1 MTACRHFDADTRK
14 PNVMSKTK
22 FYESTF
28 GVSRLLV
35 YSRAKRDDYMS
46 LKEQLFADL
55 KTAMKEKDT
64 LKKDTVQLIRSGILQ
79 FEKDNKVELDDEG
92 VMEIITKQLKSRR
105 DSLPDFVKSGRE
117 DLIEKL
123 NKEIEILLSYLPEQL
138 SEEEIAKIVEEA
150 IAETGAASIK
160 EMGKVMG
167 IVNPKLKGRA
177 DMKVVGAL
185 VKKLLT
191 GK

>member
-1 MTACRHFDADTRK
+1 
-14 PNVMSKTK
+14 
-22 FYESTF
+22 
-28 GVSRLLV
+28 
-35 YSRAKRDDYMS
+35 MS

-79 FEKDNKVELDDEG
+79 YEKDNKVELDDEG
-92 VMEIITKQLKSRR
+92 VLDIISKQLKSRR
-105 DSLPDFVKSGRE
+105 DSLPDYVKSGRE

-123 NKEIEILLSYLPEQL
+123 NKEIEILLGYLPEQL
-138 SEEEIAKIVEEA
+138 SEDEIKKIVEEA
-150 IAETGAASIK
+150 IAATGAASVK

-167 IVNPKLKGRA
+167 IVNPKVKGRA

>member
-1 MTACRHFDADTRK
+1 
-14 PNVMSKTK
+14 
-22 FYESTF
+22 
-28 GVSRLLV
+28 
-35 YSRAKRDDYMS
+35 MS

-105 DSLPDFVKSGRE
+105 DSLPDFIKSGRE

-123 NKEIEILLSYLPEQL
+123 NKEIEILLGYLPEQL
-138 SEEEIAKIVEEA
+138 SEDEIAAIVEEA
-150 IAETGAASIK
+150 IAATGAASIK

-167 IVNPKLKGRA
+167 IVNPKVKGRA

-185 VKKLLT
+185 VKKLLQ

>member
-1 MTACRHFDADTRK
+1 
-14 PNVMSKTK
+14 
-22 FYESTF
+22 
-28 GVSRLLV
+28 
-35 YSRAKRDDYMS
+35 MS

-79 FEKDNKVELDDEG
+79 YEKDNKVELDDEG
-92 VMEIITKQLKSRR
+92 VLDIISKQLKSRR
-105 DSLPDFVKSGRE
+105 DSLPDFIKSGRE

-123 NKEIEILLSYLPEQL
+123 NKEIEILLGYLPEQL
-138 SEEEIAKIVEEA
+138 TEEEIAKIVEEA

-167 IVNPKLKGRA
+167 IVNPKVKGRA

>member
-1 MTACRHFDADTRK
+1 
-14 PNVMSKTK
+14 
-22 FYESTF
+22 
-28 GVSRLLV
+28 
-35 YSRAKRDDYMS
+35 MS

-79 FEKDNKVELDDEG
+79 YEKDNKVELDDEG

-150 IAETGAASIK
+150 IAETGAASVK

-167 IVNPKLKGRA
+167 IVNPKVKGRA

-185 VKKLLT
+185 VKKLLQ

>member
-1 MTACRHFDADTRK
+1 
-14 PNVMSKTK
+14 
-22 FYESTF
+22 
-28 GVSRLLV
+28 
-35 YSRAKRDDYMS
+35 MS

-79 FEKDNKVELDDEG
+79 YEKDNKVELDDEG
-92 VMEIITKQLKSRR
+92 VLDIISKQLKSRR
-105 DSLPDFVKSGRE
+105 DSLPDYVKSGRE

-138 SEEEIAKIVEEA
+138 SEDEIQKIVEEA
-150 IAETGAASIK
+150 IAATGAASVK

-167 IVNPKLKGRA
+167 IVNPKVKGRA

>member
-1 MTACRHFDADTRK
+1 
-14 PNVMSKTK
+14 
-22 FYESTF
+22 
-28 GVSRLLV
+28 
-35 YSRAKRDDYMS
+35 MS

-123 NKEIEILLSYLPEQL
+123 NKEIEILLGYLPEQL
-138 SEEEIAKIVEEA
+138 SEDEIATIVEEA
-150 IAETGAASIK
+150 IAATGAASIK

-167 IVNPKLKGRA
+167 IVNPKVKGRA

-185 VKKLLT
+185 AKKLLQ

>member
-1 MTACRHFDADTRK
+1 
-14 PNVMSKTK
+14 
-22 FYESTF
+22 
-28 GVSRLLV
+28 
-35 YSRAKRDDYMS
+35 MS

-79 FEKDNKVELDDEG
+79 YEKDNKVELDDEG
-92 VMEIITKQLKSRR
+92 VLDIISKQLKSRR
-105 DSLPDFVKSGRE
+105 DSLPDYEKSGRE

-150 IAETGAASIK
+150 IAETGAASVK

>member
-1 MTACRHFDADTRK
+1 
-14 PNVMSKTK
+14 
-22 FYESTF
+22 
-28 GVSRLLV
+28 
-35 YSRAKRDDYMS
+35 MS

-105 DSLPDFVKSGRE
+105 DSLPDFIKSGRE

-123 NKEIEILLSYLPEQL
+123 NKEIEILLGYLPEQL
-138 SEEEIAKIVEEA
+138 SEDEIATIVEEA
-150 IAETGAASIK
+150 IAATGAASIK

-167 IVNPKLKGRA
+167 IVNPKVKGRA

-185 VKKLLT
+185 VKKLLQ

>member
-1 MTACRHFDADTRK
+1 
-14 PNVMSKTK
+14 
-22 FYESTF
+22 
-28 GVSRLLV
+28 
-35 YSRAKRDDYMS
+35 
-46 LKEQLFADL
+46 L

-150 IAETGAASIK
+150 IAETGAASVK
-160 EMGKVMG
+160 DMGKVMG

>member
-1 MTACRHFDADTRK
+1 
-14 PNVMSKTK
+14 
-22 FYESTF
+22 
-28 GVSRLLV
+28 
-35 YSRAKRDDYMS
+35 MS

-79 FEKDNKVELDDEG
+79 YEKDNKVELDDEG
-92 VMEIITKQLKSRR
+92 VLDIISKQLKSRR
-105 DSLPDFVKSGRE
+105 DSLPDYVKSGRE

-123 NKEIEILLSYLPEQL
+123 NKEIEILLGYLPEQL
-138 SEEEIAKIVEEA
+138 SEDEIQKIVEEA
-150 IAETGAASIK
+150 IAATGAASVK

-185 VKKLLT
+185 VKKLLQ

>member
-1 MTACRHFDADTRK
+1 
-14 PNVMSKTK
+14 
-22 FYESTF
+22 
-28 GVSRLLV
+28 
-35 YSRAKRDDYMS
+35 MS

-79 FEKDNKVELDDEG
+79 YEKDNKVELDDEG
-92 VMEIITKQLKSRR
+92 VLDIISKQLKSRR
-105 DSLPDFVKSGRE
+105 DSLPDYIKSGRE

-138 SEEEIAKIVEEA
+138 SEDEIAKIVEEA
-150 IAETGAASIK
+150 ITETGAASVK

-167 IVNPKLKGRA
+167 IVNPKVKGRA

>member
-1 MTACRHFDADTRK
+1 
-14 PNVMSKTK
+14 
-22 FYESTF
+22 
-28 GVSRLLV
+28 
-35 YSRAKRDDYMS
+35 MS

-79 FEKDNKVELDDEG
+79 YEKDNKVELDDEG
-92 VMEIITKQLKSRR
+92 VLDIISKQLKSRR
-105 DSLPDFVKSGRE
+105 DSLPDYVKSGRE

-123 NKEIEILLSYLPEQL
+123 NKEIEILVGYLPEQL
-138 SEEEIAKIVEEA
+138 SEDEIKKIVEEA
-150 IAETGAASIK
+150 IAATGVASVK

-167 IVNPKLKGRA
+167 IVNPKVKGRA

>member
-1 MTACRHFDADTRK
+1 
-14 PNVMSKTK
+14 
-22 FYESTF
+22 
-28 GVSRLLV
+28 
-35 YSRAKRDDYMS
+35 MS

-123 NKEIEILLSYLPEQL
+123 NKEIEILLGYLPEQL
-138 SEEEIAKIVEEA
+138 SEDEIAAIVEEA
-150 IAETGAASIK
+150 IAATGAASIK

-167 IVNPKLKGRA
+167 IVNPKVKGRA

-185 VKKLLT
+185 VKKLLQ

>member
-1 MTACRHFDADTRK
+1 
-14 PNVMSKTK
+14 
-22 FYESTF
+22 
-28 GVSRLLV
+28 
-35 YSRAKRDDYMS
+35 MS

-79 FEKDNKVELDDEG
+79 YEKDNKVELDDEG
-92 VMEIITKQLKSRR
+92 VLDIITKQLKSRR
-105 DSLPDFVKSGRE
+105 DSLPDYQKSGRE

-150 IAETGAASIK
+150 IAETGAASVK

>member
-1 MTACRHFDADTRK
+1 
-14 PNVMSKTK
+14 
-22 FYESTF
+22 
-28 GVSRLLV
+28 
-35 YSRAKRDDYMS
+35 MS

-79 FEKDNKVELDDEG
+79 YEKDNKVELDDEG

-123 NKEIEILLSYLPEQL
+123 NKEIEILLGYLPEQL
-138 SEEEIAKIVEEA
+138 SEDEIAKIVEEA
-150 IAETGAASIK
+150 IAATGAASVK

-167 IVNPKLKGRA
+167 IVNPKVKGRA

>member
-1 MTACRHFDADTRK
+1 
-14 PNVMSKTK
+14 
-22 FYESTF
+22 
-28 GVSRLLV
+28 
-35 YSRAKRDDYMS
+35 MS

-92 VMEIITKQLKSRR
+92 VLDIISKQLKSRR
-105 DSLPDFVKSGRE
+105 DSLPDYIKSGRE

-123 NKEIEILLSYLPEQL
+123 NKEIEILLGYLPEQL
-138 SEEEIAKIVEEA
+138 SEDEIAKIVEEA
-150 IAETGAASIK
+150 IAATGAASVK

-167 IVNPKLKGRA
+167 MVNPKLKGRA

-185 VKKLLT
+185 VKKLLQ

>member
-1 MTACRHFDADTRK
+1 
-14 PNVMSKTK
+14 
-22 FYESTF
+22 
-28 GVSRLLV
+28 
-35 YSRAKRDDYMS
+35 MS

-123 NKEIEILLSYLPEQL
+123 NKEIEILLGYLPEQL
-138 SEEEIAKIVEEA
+138 GEDEIAAIVEEA
-150 IAETGAASIK
+150 IAATGAASIK

-167 IVNPKLKGRA
+167 IVNPKVTGRA

-185 VKKLLT
+185 VKKLLQ

>member
-1 MTACRHFDADTRK
+1 
-14 PNVMSKTK
+14 
-22 FYESTF
+22 
-28 GVSRLLV
+28 
-35 YSRAKRDDYMS
+35 MS
-46 LKEQLFADL
+46 LKEQLFAAL

-79 FEKDNKVELDDEG
+79 YEKDNKVELDDEG
-92 VMEIITKQLKSRR
+92 VLDIITKQLKSRR
-105 DSLPDFVKSGRE
+105 DSLPDYQKSGRE

-123 NKEIEILLSYLPEQL
+123 NKEIEILLGYLPEQL
-138 SEEEIAKIVEEA
+138 SEDEIQKIVEEA
-150 IAETGAASIK
+150 IAATGAASVK

-167 IVNPKLKGRA
+167 IVNPKVKGRA

>member
-1 MTACRHFDADTRK
+1 
-14 PNVMSKTK
+14 
-22 FYESTF
+22 
-28 GVSRLLV
+28 
-35 YSRAKRDDYMS
+35 MS

-79 FEKDNKVELDDEG
+79 YEKDNKVELDDEG
-92 VMEIITKQLKSRR
+92 VMDIISKQLKSRR
-105 DSLPDFVKSGRE
+105 DSLPDFLKSGRE

-123 NKEIEILLSYLPEQL
+123 NKEIEILLGYLPEQL
-138 SEEEIAKIVEEA
+138 SEDEIQKIVEEA
-150 IAETGAASIK
+150 IAATGAASVK

-167 IVNPKLKGRA
+167 MVNPKLKGRA

-185 VKKLLT
+185 VKKLLQ

>member
-1 MTACRHFDADTRK
+1 
-14 PNVMSKTK
+14 
-22 FYESTF
+22 
-28 GVSRLLV
+28 
-35 YSRAKRDDYMS
+35 MS

-79 FEKDNKVELDDEG
+79 YEKDNKVELDDEG
-92 VMEIITKQLKSRR
+92 VLDIISKQLKSRR
-105 DSLPDFVKSGRE
+105 DSLPDYVKSGRE

-138 SEEEIAKIVEEA
+138 SEDEIQKIVEEA
-150 IAETGAASIK
+150 IAATGAASIK

-167 IVNPKLKGRA
+167 MVNPKLKGRA

-185 VKKLLT
+185 VKKMLQ

>member
-1 MTACRHFDADTRK
+1 
-14 PNVMSKTK
+14 
-22 FYESTF
+22 
-28 GVSRLLV
+28 
-35 YSRAKRDDYMS
+35 MS

-79 FEKDNKVELDDEG
+79 YEKDNKVELDDEG
-92 VMEIITKQLKSRR
+92 VLDIISKQLRSRR
-105 DSLPDFVKSGRE
+105 DSLPDYVKSGRE

-123 NKEIEILLSYLPEQL
+123 NKEIEILLGYLPEQL
-138 SEEEIAKIVEEA
+138 SEDEIQKIVEEA
-150 IAETGAASIK
+150 IAATGAASVK

>member
-1 MTACRHFDADTRK
+1 
-14 PNVMSKTK
+14 
-22 FYESTF
+22 
-28 GVSRLLV
+28 
-35 YSRAKRDDYMS
+35 MS

-79 FEKDNKVELDDEG
+79 YEKDNKVELDDEG
-92 VMEIITKQLKSRR
+92 VLDIISKQLKSRR
-105 DSLPDFVKSGRE
+105 DSLPDYQKSGRE

-123 NKEIEILLSYLPEQL
+123 NKEIEILLGYLPEQL
-138 SEEEIAKIVEEA
+138 SEDEIKKIVEEA
-150 IAETGAASIK
+150 IAATGAASVK

-167 IVNPKLKGRA
+167 IVNPKVKGRA

>member
-1 MTACRHFDADTRK
+1 
-14 PNVMSKTK
+14 
-22 FYESTF
+22 
-28 GVSRLLV
+28 
-35 YSRAKRDDYMS
+35 MS

-150 IAETGAASIK
+150 IAETGAASVK

-167 IVNPKLKGRA
+167 IVNPKVKGRA

>member
-1 MTACRHFDADTRK
+1 
-14 PNVMSKTK
+14 
-22 FYESTF
+22 
-28 GVSRLLV
+28 
-35 YSRAKRDDYMS
+35 MS

-123 NKEIEILLSYLPEQL
+123 NKEIEILLGYLPEQL
-138 SEEEIAKIVEEA
+138 SEEEITKIVEEA
-150 IAETGAASIK
+150 IAATGAASVK

-167 IVNPKLKGRA
+167 IVNPKVKGRA

>member
-1 MTACRHFDADTRK
+1 
-14 PNVMSKTK
+14 
-22 FYESTF
+22 
-28 GVSRLLV
+28 
-35 YSRAKRDDYMS
+35 MS

-79 FEKDNKVELDDEG
+79 YEKDNKVELDDEG
-92 VMEIITKQLKSRR
+92 VLDIITKQLKSRR
-105 DSLPDFVKSGRE
+105 DSLPDYVKSGRE

-150 IAETGAASIK
+150 IAATGAASIK

-167 IVNPKLKGRA
+167 IVNPKVKGRA